1 MLDTG
6 VRVPTFDIVRLA
18 VPNTRVE
25 CSPYGQSVFV
35 DAVDA
40 IKSVDLAF
48 DALINE
54 ADAVKMCVF
63 LSNVMLDQ
71 EKDASGRR
79 VPSPSARGLHRLPQ
93 GDEH

>member
-6 VRVPTFDIVRLA
+6 ARVPTFDIVRLA

-54 ADAVKMCVF
+54 ADAVKMRVF

-79 VPSPSARGLHRLPQ
+79 VPIPFGRGTAPSSARR
-93 GDEH
+93 